1 MISLQADFTPLMF
14 CGYHGH
20 ADVAKVLIEAGCD
33 INAQGSV
40 RFIYV
45 HATCINS
52 SSVEHS
58 SVKLPALQIQ
68 NEQYFRIFKI
78 KLPYVKSLKNL

>member
-1 MISLQADFTPLMF
+1 MF

-40 RFIYV
+40 RFIYI
-45 HATCINS
+45 HAIYG

-68 NEQYFRIFKI
+68 NEQFFRIFKI
-78 KLPYVKSLKNL
+78 KLPYVKSSKNLLELLLAISLC